1 MNNIKQSG
9 AELCLAQAQVKLEV
23 IVEVG
28 GQVGLGVGVQLLVW
42 IGYGRWI
49 CGRITQN

>member
-1 MNNIKQSG
+1 MNNIKQSV

-28 GQVGLGVGVQLLVW
+28 GEVGLEVGVQLLIRV
-42 IGYGRWI
+42 GG
-49 CGRITQN
+49 GVVG